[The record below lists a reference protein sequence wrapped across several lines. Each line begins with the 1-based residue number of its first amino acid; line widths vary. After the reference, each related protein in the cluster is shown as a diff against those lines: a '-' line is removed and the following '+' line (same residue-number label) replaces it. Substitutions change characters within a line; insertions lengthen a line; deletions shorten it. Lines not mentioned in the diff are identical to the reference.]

1 MVLHGG
7 KLPEFIEKNP
17 RRAKS
22 VLGRADRLVAPSAI
36 LAGRIGAHGF
46 DVRVIPNVIEIG
58 SYAFRERRRPKPK
71 LLWMRS
77 FHPVNNPEM
86 AIEVLLELRK
96 FHPNATL
103 TMAGMDKGL
112 EPKIKKMAEEL
123 NLSDSVSF
131 PGFLDPEQKRRVF
144 SEADIFLNTN
154 RFDNMPVAVVE
165 ACACGLPVVATRV
178 GGLPFLISDGR
189 NGLLV
194 ENENAR
200 EMTEAV
206 KLLLEDKSLARKSA
220 VRASWEKLFTEVLSR
235 KRENSAAGFPARNLT
250 IEKQKNQV

>member
-1 MVLHGG
+1 
-7 KLPEFIEKNP
+7 
-17 RRAKS
+17 
-22 VLGRADRLVAPSAI
+22 
-36 LAGRIGAHGF
+36 
-46 DVRVIPNVIEIG
+46 
-58 SYAFRERRRPKPK
+58 
-71 LLWMRS
+71 
-77 FHPVNNPEM
+77 
-86 AIEVLLELRK
+86 
-96 FHPNATL
+96 
-103 TMAGMDKGL
+103 MAGMDKGL

-206 KLLLEDKSLARKSA
+206 KLLLEDKSLARKISRSARTLAESSAWSA